1 MTAAAARIA
10 QDRERRAGE
19 ELAKVL
25 PMPVPRKRA
34 G

>member
-10 QDRERRAGE
+10 SERDRQADE

-25 PMPVPRKRA
+25 PMPVSHKRA